1 MALQHADER
10 RRRRTSDRAI
20 ATGHLL
26 TSVRHQHE
34 FDLLVLC
41 DADGLILASSGDAEP
56 GEALAAYAPL
66 LRRTPL
72 GRARASILATLG
84 ALIPGATADGLHVR
98 EIAVDNTT
106 LLLCAAGTRNSR
118 TEAGLF
124 RAQQGIQ
131 RIFA

>member
-1 MALQHADER
+1 MALQNATER
-10 RRRRTSDRAI
+10 RRHRTSDRSA

-26 TSVRHQHE
+26 TSVRHQHD

-41 DADGLILASSGDAEP
+41 DADGLVLASSGDP
-56 GEALAAYAPL
+56 GASEALAAYAPL
-66 LRRTPL
+66 LRRTPH
-72 GRARASILATLG
+72 GRARAAILATLG
-84 ALIPGATADGLHVR
+84 GVIPGATADGLHVR
-98 EIAVDNTT
+98 EISVDDAT
-106 LLLCAAGTRNSR
+106 LLLCASGTRNSR